1 MIFNNYSFMKKINK
15 FGIILSV
22 TNNNLKI
29 ELEFLIGFRYFGKID
44 INNDFK
50 YGSSIIFVSYINFCG
65 IIFIISKKTSRLYEI
80 SINKY
85 RHMFFLE

>member
-15 FGIILSV
+15 FGIILSI

-50 YGSSIIFVSYINFCG
+50 
-65 IIFIISKKTSRLYEI
+65 L
-80 SINKY
+80 NKW
-85 RHMFFLE
+85 